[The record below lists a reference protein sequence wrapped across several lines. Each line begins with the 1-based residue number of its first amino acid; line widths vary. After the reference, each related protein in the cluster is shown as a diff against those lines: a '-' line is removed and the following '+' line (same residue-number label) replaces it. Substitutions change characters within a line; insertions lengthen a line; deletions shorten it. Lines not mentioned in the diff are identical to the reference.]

1 MALPAEWDT
10 RVVERIYLAWDGTPL
25 QGTVTFKGDVPVET
39 AAEDTVVM
47 PKTQS
52 ATLDS
57 AGKLSVT
64 LRVTDDPDMHNH
76 DFTYTVVETLHDTD
90 NNQYNATYHVPI
102 PRGSGALQLGTL
114 DPIPAGAGVVP
125 LPGAKGDTGAT
136 GATGAAGA
144 TGSTGAAGESAY
156 QVWLDAGNTGTQADF
171 LASLKG
177 APGDVSGL
185 AVVATSGRKVDLVDY
200 VASIPLT
207 SSQTQAILAAKV
219 LIACDYNA
227 GTSSFDATPDT
238 RLRRVFFSTSANDP
252 AAAAQERDVWIVE
265 AS

>member
-1 MALPAEWDT
+1 MPLPSAWDT

-25 QGTVTFKGDVPVET
+25 QGTVTFKADVPVET

-47 PKTQS
+47 PKTQT

-57 AGKLSVT
+57 TGKLSIT
-64 LRVTDDPDMHNH
+64 LQVSDDADMHNH
-76 DFTYTVVETLHDTD
+76 DFTYTVVEALHDAD

-102 PRGSGALQLGTL
+102 PSGTGVLQLGTL
-114 DPIPAGAGVVP
+114 DPVPAGAGVVP

-136 GATGAAGA
+136 GPAGPAGA
-144 TGSTGAAGESAY
+144 TGATGATGESAY
-156 QVWLDAGNTGTQADF
+156 QAWIDQGNTGTVADF

-185 AVVATSGRKVDLVDY
+185 AVVATSGKSVDLIDY
-200 VASIPLT
+200 VAPIPET
-207 SSQTQAILAAKV
+207 DSQTQGILAAKV
-219 LIACDYNA
+219 LIACDYNT